1 MSSASIIGVDVGGTN
16 PERPLTTE
24 VIRPGLRVSVVGL
37 RSTPLYHSPEA
48 LRVVGPSAFG
58 YQLPFVALQ

>member
-1 MSSASIIGVDVGGTN
+1 MKSSRELLLLVTVFVTGASSLIV
-16 PERPLTTE
+16 E
-24 VIRPGLRVSVVGL
+24 VVGL